1 MARVSISWDGC
12 EPIEYDGGQEA
23 MNLLA
28 EHIVWL
34 SRCGLL
40 EIVSKG
46 AGELQYAA
54 ELQDDQSHSVSPGH
68 RDQGSQLDIEDAIKE
83 VQDNGC

>member
-12 EPIEYDGGQEA
+12 EPVEYEGMDIDMVKLGLFINALG
-23 MNLLA
+23 LA
-28 EHIVWL
+28 V
-34 SRCGLL
+34 
-40 EIVSKG
+40 VSKG

-54 ELQDDQSHSVSPGH
+54 GLQDDQSHSVSSGH